1 MACTRR
7 EVAVAC
13 ACAIALAVATM
24 TAVDMGV
31 ARPAVIL
38 LQKGAVGKS
47 HPAVTNHRADKQQL
61 LLAAKAKTQALVSTS
76 DFPYTLDKPLGIQAM
91 AARPDDGVASS
102 DVDAMKLASKL
113 AARADG
119 HVPSGEVAD
128 RAAGQ
133 TELPP
138 QPSRQSATASSKPSA
153 AASTTH
159 KLAVSE
165 DAPPATQGAEGGT
178 AAATTTTSA
187 VEGADE
193 IAAAAAAAGEGGQQQ
208 LGAASADG
216 PSASE
221 TDSSSDGSDPVSEI
235 KADDSPIG
243 TAAAARILGDAE
255 GLEKSN
261 GPEGSI
267 EQWKQAAKGS
277 GAKALDEIT
286 DDVTSGNPFPNQALS
301 EKMEIQDVWN
311 KAQALAR
318 PAGRLDGT
326 AKENKA
332 TIANA
337 VAQASAAAYMAANEA
352 AAVDGYD
359 VSMPNP
365 DMMANKKR
373 TAMVGQARAASTHAN
388 TAMAGRAAAVAGRG
402 PSAGKRARQAL
413 EIPRVQV
420 LAELA
425 RADDDEGGVE
435 AMRERAMRDAKVQAG
450 RAKSLRKDYYEAVG
464 AEKEA
469 LRLAAS
475 PPSSSASEAGNGGK
489 STAWEKRPAA
499 FGAADAEQQEAVPA
513 VAAAAAATPEG
524 SGRSEYGKTS
534 SSASASTADLE
545 KEAARA
551 ELRGALEREDT
562 LERKLDVAVRQDEE
576 AHKEAERQDG
586 DSVGLRAE
594 AKKLRAKLSEAQREL
609 RGEAGVARPAD
620 VNLRGAIT
628 NSVSSVLGDR
638 NMREAQADGPGAA
651 ARKVYRVGGNPLEG
665 TLEG

>member
-1 MACTRR
+1 M
-7 EVAVAC
+7 AC

-24 TAVDMGV
+24 AAVDMGV
-31 ARPAVIL
+31 ARPAIIL
-38 LQKGAVGKS
+38 LQNGADGKS
-47 HPAVTNHRADKQQL
+47 HPVVTNHRADKQQL

-76 DFPYTLDKPLGIQAM
+76 DFPYTLDKPLGIRAM

-193 IAAAAAAAGEGGQQQ
+193 IAAAAAAAAAAGEGGQQQ

-469 LRLAAS
+469 LRLAAF
-475 PPSSSASEAGNGGK
+475 PPSSSASEVGNGGK

-499 FGAADAEQQEAVPA
+499 LGAADAEQQEAVPA
-513 VAAAAAATPEG
+513 VAAAASPEG

-534 SSASASTADLE
+534 SSASASASTSASTADLE

-576 AHKEAERQDG
+576 AHKEAERQAG

-638 NMREAQADGPGAA
+638 NMREAQADGPVAA